1 MNTFSVGLRVI
12 YLLSRDR
19 IGFWVRLGYG
29 WVGIRVGDG
38 IGLELELG
46 LGLYFELGLG
56 MGLYFELGLGL
67 VSGLGLGLGLG
78 VHYKC

>member
-19 IGFWVRLGYG
+19 IGFRVRLGYG
-29 WVGIRVGDG
+29 WDG
-38 IGLELELG
+38 IWLGMELG
-46 LGLYFELGLG
+46 LGLYFEL
-56 MGLYFELGLGL
+56 ELGLVL
-67 VSGLGLGLGLG
+67 GLGLGLGLG